1 MAPVLYRATTFYF
14 VECDWPFERCRGYD
28 FKNTFDTLCIICK
41 ARHNELVNRVL
52 NWPHR
57 FIGDMYRL
65 QGSISKKDQRW
76 CCGGGNEVCTR
87 RAVGRSENSEE
98 GVGVISKDGHNQPL
112 VEIGL
117 TIESSHWVN

>member
-1 MAPVLYRATTFYF
+1 M
-14 VECDWPFERCRGYD
+14 
-28 FKNTFDTLCIICK
+28 CIIGK

-76 CCGGGNEVCTR
+76 CCGGGNEVCTH
-87 RAVGRSENSEE
+87 RAVGRSENPE
-98 GVGVISKDGHNQPL
+98 GGGASSMDEHNQPL

-117 TIESSHWVN
+117 TIESSPWVS